1 MSHSWAG
8 KRKYPQ
14 IEAEGAVTVMLR
26 SKPKDRQAD
35 SKAGECGLLGY
46 STSEPAALW

>member
-14 IEAEGAVTVMLR
+14 IEAEGAVMLR

-35 SKAGECGLLGY
+35 SKAGECGLLGH